1 MPFINTRD
9 GQAIF
14 VRDIGPKSSSTPPVL
29 LLHGFGMQSAHW
41 LPFVYPLS
49 LKQRFIIPD
58 LRGFGRSHQTDH
70 NRDCIISNY
79 ADDVADIIAHYGFD
93 RLKLAGI
100 SMGAFVALKYQAL
113 YGDQHI
119 HHYLHI
125 DQSPKCLN
133 DEHWHWGLFGEEQ
146 NVRLT
151 RAKALINDLQIHIDE
166 QTRYHDLPAELK
178 QRLWE
183 NLGDFFASAM
193 SRQTHKQL
201 ARRICMQE
209 SLIRR
214 IMPVDNWPV
223 YIHCLK
229 AYIEQNYDM
238 REVLKSLKTPMSI
251 LVGIKSDMYP
261 CGGQLRI
268 ADQHSNCQI
277 IPFTRSGHTPLIDQ
291 PWLFLNTLR
300 RFTQS

>member
-1 MPFINTRD
+1 
-9 GQAIF
+9 
-14 VRDIGPKSSSTPPVL
+14 
-29 LLHGFGMQSAHW
+29 
-41 LPFVYPLS
+41 
-49 LKQRFIIPD
+49 
-58 LRGFGRSHQTDH
+58 
-70 NRDCIISNY
+70 
-79 ADDVADIIAHYGFD
+79 
-93 RLKLAGI
+93 
-100 SMGAFVALKYQAL
+100 
-113 YGDQHI
+113 
-119 HHYLHI
+119 
-125 DQSPKCLN
+125 
-133 DEHWHWGLFGEEQ
+133 
-146 NVRLT
+146 
-151 RAKALINDLQIHIDE
+151 
-166 QTRYHDLPAELK
+166 
-178 QRLWE
+178 
-183 NLGDFFASAM
+183 
-193 SRQTHKQL
+193 
-201 ARRICMQE
+201 MQE